1 MRSREWRSD
10 GCSSDLQES
19 LIDRPAKVRSDQR
32 PIFPLLPSVPLQN
45 ILGIFVEDRQKWQ
58 DQLTVPDGPR
68 IFQFHL
74 ELARWRP
81 LRLLRRLE
89 QKPVR
94 AGRKRAAQP
103 HEYVRRMRHI
113 REDVRFVDHRPER
126 LAAGATVRIS
136 RTDLNDLP
144 HGSVRIRPETRTA

>member
-45 ILGIFVEDRQKWQ
+45 ILGIFVEDRQQWQ

-74 ELARWRP
+74 ELARWRL
-81 LRLLRRLE
+81 LRLRRRLE

-94 AGRKRAAQP
+94 AGRKRPAQL
-103 HEYVRRMRHI
+103 HEYVRRKNGSAPC
-113 REDVRFVDHRPER
+113 RERVCQSVSHSVVDVSYKKK
-126 LAAGATVRIS
+126 TK
-136 RTDLNDLP
+136 
-144 HGSVRIRPETRTA
+144 